1 MYRQLPPSGSTPPSR
16 ARAWLRRWA
25 LLLALLLI
33 PSLVVSADEIV
44 QLGKT
49 ELVSVGYPH
58 QPDKD
63 YGLGYNGNSTY
74 SSVSWYGEGEAG
86 VKSRIAFASAA
97 ENLIDGQP
105 DIDRHCRSEDPNV
118 LRNCFDIYVQDPLL
132 PKIPIPWLTSLHAE
146 REGDSV
152 FPTVS
157 RDGKWVVFQSSSEG
171 WLDDNP
177 ETIET
182 DIYLVDISDLNN
194 VTNLQT
200 PYRVS
205 MAAGVN
211 QEADFHS
218 GFVRCWYRNTSGG
231 IAQDSSTIDWSRAP
245 LCDTNPNGSARPDLQ
260 YGHPVADV
268 YTDAGNDTYVVF
280 ESMATNLGGNDNG
293 YLKDIFRRQ
302 VGDDQSYL
310 LSKGCRKVGE
320 QLTYDQP
327 ANGESYH
334 PVVVANTD
342 GRYIVFVSRA
352 TNLDC
357 TLPAG
362 SVFPSDNQ
370 NDPPHMRRANVYLHD
385 QGTGQTYLISK
396 DPAGYPANRAS
407 EYPAVAEYSPS
418 YGFRIAYQSSANNID
433 LDDLNNYTDIFL
445 YQGTPWTT
453 DSIDEQTRL
462 MSVPS
467 AELGDTSGNV
477 EPANMPSYAPAIT
490 RNGLVISFTSYAT
503 NLIDGDTNEQCNYTI
518 EGRATTNCPD
528 IFARSWLAYQTWRV
542 SLTTRGQQAE
552 HNSNYSSLSATG
564 RFVAFASQ
572 ADMLEEG
579 QGAPSLQVYL
589 RDQGNPPGNPN
600 VQPTSHNFGV
610 VPNGE
615 TRTKTFT
622 VRFLAELDV
631 EIIELQEQALGNNY
645 KQYYQIQNQ
654 GCIDTWVQD
663 QYCQFSVHFTAPA
676 SGEFRSLPVKIYMQV
691 YSSDDGRR
699 YLELD
704 LDAATP
710 VVEGEVSQPEA
721 ADLYYQGA
729 PVGREVVVKNTGN
742 VPTSFTSIDV
752 VSPNPLDPTEF
763 SMWFTQQDKNKLLNM
778 QPGDEASLTLWAE
791 STNPLYAD
799 FEDTDSSVRI
809 TSGLY
814 TRNSLEFFT
823 KSMLVKYQPKIE
835 DAAPA
840 AQTIPFSAT
849 VYYMLTVRNNG
860 NIGDTLN
867 VSFANN
873 EFAMWVNQSDKDLLV
888 NLQPGVEKTIKVW
901 VRATTPRHLDHD
913 AKVVITSQGDPTKK
927 DDWLLLSTSG
937 DAFIYLPFIRR

>member
-1 MYRQLPPSGSTPPSR
+1 MNTKSPRSGSNLPNR

-25 LLLALLLI
+25 LLLVLLMM
-33 PSLVVSADEIV
+33 PSLVVSADGAV

-49 ELVSVGYPH
+49 ILVSIGYPFLEG
-58 QPDKD
+58 QD

-74 SSVSWYGEGEAG
+74 SSVSWYGEGETG
-86 VKSRIAFASAA
+86 VRPRIAFASAA
-97 ENLIDGQP
+97 ENLIEGQT
-105 DIDRHCRSEDPNV
+105 DNDRSCLSEEPGM

-132 PKIPIPWLTSLHAE
+132 FKNPIPFLTSLHAE

-194 VTNLQT
+194 ITNLHT

-205 MAAGVN
+205 TAAGVN
-211 QEADFHS
+211 QEANFHS
-218 GFVRCWYRNTSGG
+218 GFVRCKYLNASGQ

-245 LCDTNPNGSARPDLQ
+245 VCETNPNGTARPDLQ

-268 YTDAGNDTYVVF
+268 YTDSSDHTYVVF
-280 ESMATNLGGNDNG
+280 ESMATNLGGNNNG
-293 YLKDIFRRQ
+293 YLKNIYRRQ
-302 VGDDQSYL
+302 VGDDQTYMIST
-310 LSKGCRKVGE
+310 GCHKEGE
-320 QLTYDQP
+320 TIVYGDP

-357 TLPAG
+357 SLPSG
-362 SVFPSDNQ
+362 SVFPADNQ
-370 NDPPHMRRANVYLHD
+370 NHPPHMRRANVYLHD
-385 QGTGQTYLISK
+385 QFTGRTYLISK

-407 EYPAVAEYSPS
+407 EYPAAAEYSPG
-418 YGFRIAYQSSANNID
+418 YGFRIAYQSSANNITA
-433 LDDLNNYTDIFL
+433 DDENTYTDIFL
-445 YQGTPWTT
+445 YEGTPWE
-453 DSIDEQTRL
+453 DEFVEATRL
-462 MSVPS
+462 ISKPS
-467 AELGDTSGNV
+467 ADVDNPSAPV
-477 EPANMPSYAPAIT
+477 APANMPSYAPAIT

-503 NLIDGDTNEQCNYTI
+503 NLIDGDTNEQCNYNI

-564 RFVAFASQ
+564 RYVAFASQ

-600 VQPTSHNFGV
+600 VQPTSYNFGV

-622 VRFLAELDV
+622 VRFLAELEVQIV
-631 EIIELQEQALGNNY
+631 ELREHEPSSTY
-645 KQYYQIQNQ
+645 TQYYAIENQ
-654 GCIDTWVQD
+654 GCIATWLQD
-663 QYCQFSVHFTAPA
+663 QYCQFTVRFNAPA
-676 SGEFRSLPVKIYMQV
+676 SGEYRTLPVKIYMQV
-691 YSSDDGRR
+691 YSADDGLR

-710 VVEGEVSQPEA
+710 VVEGQVSQPEA
-721 ADLYYQGA
+721 ADLYYQGP
-729 PVGREVVVKNTGN
+729 PVGREVVVKNSGN
-742 VPTSFTSIDV
+742 VPTTFTIDV
-752 VSPNPLDPTEF
+752 VSENPNVPTEF
-763 SMWFTQQDKNKLLNM
+763 AMWFDPQDQAKLVNM
-778 QPGDEASLTLWAE
+778 QPGDEATLTLWAQ
-791 STNPLYAD
+791 STNPAYAD
-799 FEDTDSSVRI
+799 YEDEDSSVRL
-809 TSGLY
+809 TSGAR
-814 TRNSLEFFT
+814 TFNSLPFFT
-823 KSMLVKYQPKIE
+823 KSMIVTYQPKIE
-835 DAAPA
+835 DATPA
-840 AQTIPFSAT
+840 TQNIPFGAT
-849 VYYMLTVRNNG
+849 VYYTVTVRNNG

-873 EFAMWVNQSDKDLLV
+873 EFAMWVTQSDKDLLV
-888 NLQPGVEKTIKVW
+888 NLQPGIEKTIKVW

-913 AKVVITSQGDPTKK
+913 AKVVLTSQGDPTKK
-927 DDWLLLSTSG
+927 DDWLLVSTSG
-937 DAFIYLPFIRR
+937 DAYIYLPFVRR